1 VKTDELIAD
10 LSTTLAPVPRYWV
23 WLRLAQGVGAGALV
37 SFVVLWAWLGFRP
50 DLAHAVDTSMYWM
63 KFFYTLS
70 LALFAFWATERLA
83 RPARTAGWPLL
94 GLAVVIFALTALS
107 GMKMMHAPPDARM
120 PMLMGHSSRVC
131 PWLIVILSA
140 PIFIGTFWSLRSLA
154 PTRTVLA
161 GTVAGFASGALGA
174 WIYAFRCD
182 ETTAPF
188 LLVFFTLGMALVGLA
203 GALIARRVLR
213 W

>member
-1 VKTDELIAD
+1 VKTDELIGN
-10 LSTTLAPVPRYWV
+10 LSATLEPVPRHAV
-23 WLRLAQGVGAGALV
+23 LLRLLQGAGLGALV
-37 SFVVLWAWLGFRP
+37 SFVVMWAWLGFRP
-50 DLAHAVDTSMYWM
+50 DLGHAVDTSAYWM

-83 RPARTAGWPLL
+83 RPTSKAGWPLF
-94 GLAVVIFALTALS
+94 GAAFVILALTFLS
-107 GMKMMHAPPDARM
+107 GMQMMHTPAAKRM
-120 PMLMGHSSRVC
+120 PMLMGHSSHVC
-131 PWLIVILSA
+131 PWLIVALSV
-140 PIFIGTFWSLRSLA
+140 PIFIGTFWSLRTLA
-154 PTRTVLA
+154 PTRIVLA
-161 GTVAGFASGALGA
+161 GAVAGFASGALGA

-188 LLVFFTLGMALVGLA
+188 LLVFFTLGMAVVGLA